1 MSHGRAARS
10 NGETASVIVK
20 RVRRCIRSSARLAR
34 KKPLQRGKERGE
46 ICERRVSPFRAGIAA
61 DMSATQ
67 QKKHK
72 QRKHFILEKHHL
84 QSKHPPSHCTTFQG
98 IRTKNHSTSIN
109 SSRNS
114 RPSFLIDDVRFWML
128 FSNMEHAPFT
138 TPHTWHNR
146 IWNNALKMKIRCQPK
161 LCYSV
166 AFFKL
171 FDFKPYDP
179 RPALPHLRKAV
190 PTRKRRQR
198 GQA

>member
-1 MSHGRAARS
+1 MLQICQQRNRRNTS
-10 NGETASVIVK
+10 NGSILYWENTT
-20 RVRRCIRSSARLAR
+20 
-34 KKPLQRGKERGE
+34 
-46 ICERRVSPFRAGIAA
+46 FRANIRPHTAPHFKA
-61 DMSATQ
+61 LQ
-67 QKKHK
+67 QKAT
-72 QRKHFILEKHHL
+72 
-84 QSKHPPSHCTTFQG
+84 PT
-98 IRTKNHSTSIN
+98 NIN

-146 IWNNALKMKIRCQPK
+146 VWNNALKMKIRCQPK

-166 AFFKL
+166 AFKKL